1 MIDQEMEDSDSQ
13 LEESKFFLKYFK
25 KFHKTKTVHLFFSE
39 ISFTSYEM
47 NLALCYLLNYIST
60 SIN

>member
-1 MIDQEMEDSDSQ
+1 MVDRDSQ
-13 LEESKFFLKYFK
+13 LEESKFLKKYFK
-25 KFHKTKTVHLFFSE
+25 KFHKTKTGTSIFFSE